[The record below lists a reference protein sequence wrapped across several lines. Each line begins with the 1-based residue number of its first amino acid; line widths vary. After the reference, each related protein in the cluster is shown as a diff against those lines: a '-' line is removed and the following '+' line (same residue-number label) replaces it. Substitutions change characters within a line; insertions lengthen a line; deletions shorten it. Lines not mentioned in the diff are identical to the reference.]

1 MNNNETL
8 RNEGNKMS
16 YTEKNRGLRRHLLIT
31 KGIENK
37 LPKLYSQ
44 ENVSDPSVAVKF
56 FSPYNGWK
64 WYATEGERTADG
76 DIRFFGLV
84 VGDFTELGYFM
95 LSELESATVFG
106 RVPAVER
113 DCYFGDHKISEFK

>member
-1 MNNNETL
+1 MNYKE
-8 RNEGNKMS
+8 R
-16 YTEKNRGLRRHLLIT
+16 NRGLRRHLLIT
-31 KGIENK
+31 KEIENN
-37 LPKLYSQ
+37 LPGLYSQ
-44 ENVSDPSVAVKF
+44 ENNSDPDVAVKF
-56 FSPYNGWK
+56 FSPYTGWK
-64 WYATEGERTADG
+64 WYATEGERTEDG

-95 LSELESATVFG
+95 LSELESVTVFG